1 MTTSLDNIQE
11 LIREATRPLTTIEAS
26 KYLGVSIS
34 TLYKYTHTKAIPFFK
49 PTGRKNYFLK
59 DDLDNFLLKGRSS
72 TNIELE
78 QIATL
83 KLNRSS

>member
-1 MTTSLDNIQE
+1 MTISLDNIQE
-11 LIREATRPLTTIEAS
+11 LIKEVTRPLTTNEAS

-59 DDLDNFLLKGRSS
+59 DDLDSFLLKQRCSS
-72 TNIELE
+72 SIELE
-78 QIATL
+78 QMAIQRGQ
-83 KLNRSS
+83 K